1 MKDQQ
6 NEKQLELPDSS
17 RLVRR
22 QFHRKKNTEQKKNTF
37 SPSIP
42 PRCTGNTASTMLLSQ
57 TPRQPS
63 LWTLK
68 IHAPKRHMPHTL

>member
-17 RLVRR
+17 RLVRK
-22 QFHRKKNTEQKKNTF
+22 QFQRKKTRNKKNTF

-63 LWTLK
+63 FWTLK